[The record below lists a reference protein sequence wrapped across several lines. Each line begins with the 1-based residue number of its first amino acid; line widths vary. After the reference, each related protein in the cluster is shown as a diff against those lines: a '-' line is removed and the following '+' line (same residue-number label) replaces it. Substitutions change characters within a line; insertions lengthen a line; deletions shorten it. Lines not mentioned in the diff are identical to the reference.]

1 MNVKSQLPSTISH
14 LIKRLLANRKEIQ
27 LKSSYFQKQIVALN
41 ELYGKINVQIQQIF
55 LEQLKMVK
63 ANELNSQQVEMLRE
77 QYQLLLKQM
86 Q

>member
-27 LKSSYFQKQIVALN
+27 SKSHYFQKQLQGLN
-41 ELYGKINVQIQQIF
+41 ELYGKINGQIQNIF
-55 LEQLKMVK
+55 IEQLKMLK
-63 ANELNSQQVEMLRE
+63 AKDLNSQHIETLRE
-77 QYQLLLKQM
+77 QYQFLLKQM